1 MKKLTF
7 QKKLWLPLAA
17 SLLCIC
23 AISAFHILEARSLRF
38 DERRADLSNVDQA
51 AFKIVE
57 GFAADAAAGKMT
69 VEEAQRQ
76 AKAVLR
82 NIRYGED
89 GYIAILG
96 MNVTAIQNPALPQ
109 NDGKDMSDFKDPKG
123 FYVFREA
130 AHLANSAE
138 GEGFLSYLWVRPG
151 HADASVK
158 LARIKSYKPWGW
170 VLVAGLYVDD
180 IDAAFYDSLKKAA
193 GMLSVVCLL
202 LVGIIIGVNRSL
214 QHTLGGSPEY
224 AVAVAMQIAEKNLS
238 TPVVTRSGDK
248 SSLLFAMGLMQENLA
263 EMIGSI
269 RTSAETIATASSQ
282 IATGNLDLS
291 SRTEIQ
297 ASSLEETAASMEHLT
312 QAVAQNAENSLQAN
326 TLAVAASHVAQRGGA
341 AMKGVVTTMDAI
353 ISSIDGIAFQ
363 TNILAL
369 NAAVEAA
376 RAGEQGRGFAVVATE
391 VRNLAQRSAAAAKEI
406 KVLIDDSVKSISA
419 GTEMVAQAGATINE
433 VVSSVGS
440 VTTIIGAITAASNEQ
455 RTGISHVNV
464 AITEMDSVT
473 QQNAALVEEAAAA
486 ASSLRDQANALAALV
501 SSFELGESTH
511 KPAQPVPQKA
521 VKSRQMMRSAP
532 QQLALS

>member
-96 MNVTAIQNPALPQ
+96 MNATAIQNPALPQ

-297 ASSLEETAASMEHLT
+297 ASSLEETAASMEQLT
-312 QAVAQNAENSLQAN
+312 QAVAQNSENSLQ
-326 TLAVAASHVAQRGGA
+326 
-341 AMKGVVTTMDAI
+341 
-353 ISSIDGIAFQ
+353 GIAFQ

-391 VRNLAQRSAAAAKEI
+391 VRNLAQCSAAAAKEI
-406 KVLIDDSVKSISA
+406 KV
-419 GTEMVAQAGATINE
+419 
-433 VVSSVGS
+433 
-440 VTTIIGAITAASNEQ
+440 
-455 RTGISHVNV
+455 
-464 AITEMDSVT
+464 
-473 QQNAALVEEAAAA
+473 
-486 ASSLRDQANALAALV
+486 
-501 SSFELGESTH
+501 
-511 KPAQPVPQKA
+511 
-521 VKSRQMMRSAP
+521 
-532 QQLALS
+532 